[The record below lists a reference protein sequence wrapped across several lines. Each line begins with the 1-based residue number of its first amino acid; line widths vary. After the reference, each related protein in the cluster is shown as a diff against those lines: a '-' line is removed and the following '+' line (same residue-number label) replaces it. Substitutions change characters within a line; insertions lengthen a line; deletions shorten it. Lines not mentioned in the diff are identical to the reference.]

1 MINAIPLY
9 GQLIQ
14 SMETLFVLSTVLELD
29 VEVVIVMKDR
39 NAVNNFVVRERDKKE
54 AFVYFSEEHFR

>member
-54 AFVYFSEEHFR
+54 VFVYFSEEHFR